1 MKDDSRSPDL
11 HAYYDAMWTR
21 AHGAIAAGDIER
33 DERVLAGPD
42 PRRGLTLVARPGAV
56 LRARFDALLERLAQA
71 EPGQYRH
78 PPADMH
84 LTVLSL
90 FTVTEE
96 PGAQLAQLDAYRA
109 AVHAALKGMEAFEIE
124 FAGITLSRG
133 AVMACGYPRGP
144 ALETLRERLRIQLRA
159 RGLDASLD
167 QRYRLVT
174 AHATLLRFAAPL
186 RQPARFA
193 ALLEELRHAPLGSMQ
208 VDALELV
215 VNDWYMSSGSLQRV
229 ELLRLP
235 GRTARGVQPNG
246 V

>member
-1 MKDDSRSPDL
+1 MTGDCRPADL
-11 HAYYDAMWTR
+11 QAHYDAMWTR

-42 PRRGLTLVARPGAV
+42 TRRGLTLIARPG
-56 LRARFDALLERLAQA
+56 RALKERFDALLERLAQA

-90 FTVTEE
+90 FTVTED
-96 PGAQLAQLDAYRA
+96 PAAQLAQLDAYRA
-109 AVHAALKGMEAFEIE
+109 AVHAAVQGIAPFEIAFE
-124 FAGITLSRG
+124 GITLSRG
-133 AVMACGYPRGP
+133 AVMACGYPRSA
-144 ALETLRERLRIQLRA
+144 ALETLRERLRGQLKA

-174 AHATLLRFAAPL
+174 AHSSLFRFASSL

-193 ALLEELRHAPLGSMQ
+193 ALLEELRMHPLGSMR
-208 VDALELV
+208 VDELELV
-215 VNDWYMSSGSLQRV
+215 INDWYMSSAQLERV
-229 ELLRLP
+229 DVLRLP
-235 GRTARGVQPNG
+235 AREPAGAQPNG

>member
-1 MKDDSRSPDL
+1 MNDDSRSLDL
-11 HAYYDAMWTR
+11 QAYYDAMWTR
-21 AHGAIAAGDIER
+21 AHGAIAAGDIEC

-42 PRRGLTLVARPGAV
+42 ERRGLTLIARPGPLLKAC
-56 LRARFDALLERLAQA
+56 FDALLERLAQA

-90 FTVTEE
+90 FTVTDQ
-96 PGAQLAQLDAYRA
+96 PGAQLARLDDYRA
-109 AVHAALKGMEAFEIE
+109 AVDAAVAGMEPFEIG

-144 ALETLRERLRIQLRA
+144 ALETLRERLRIGLRA

-174 AHATLLRFAAPL
+174 AHATLFRFAAPL

-193 ALLEELRHAPLGSMQ
+193 ALLGELRAEPLGSMR
-208 VDALELV
+208 VDELELV
-215 VNDWYMSSGSLQRV
+215 VNDWTMSSGSLQRV

-235 GRTARGVQPNG
+235 AFSPRS
-246 V
+246 

>member
-1 MKDDSRSPDL
+1 MNEDSRSLDL
-11 HAYYDAMWTR
+11 QAYYDAMWTR

-42 PRRGLTLVARPGAV
+42 PRRGLTLIARPGPA
-56 LRARFDALLERLAQA
+56 LAARFDALLDRLARA

-90 FTVTEE
+90 FTVTDH
-96 PGAQLAQLDAYRA
+96 PAAQLARLDAYRA
-109 AVHAALKGMEAFEIE
+109 AVHAAVAGMEPFEIGFE
-124 FAGITLSRG
+124 GITLSRG

-144 ALETLRERLRIQLRA
+144 ALEALRERLRVGLRA

-174 AHATLLRFAAPL
+174 AHASLFRFAAPL

-193 ALLEELRHAPLGSMQ
+193 ALLEELRTEPHGSMR
-208 VDALELV
+208 VDQLELV
-215 VNDWYMSSGSLQRV
+215 VNDWYMSNAQLEQV

-235 GRTARGVQPNG
+235 AFSPRS
-246 V
+246 

>member
-1 MKDDSRSPDL
+1 MSRSDSRPAGL
-11 HAYYDAMWTR
+11 QAHYEAMWER

-33 DERVLAGPD
+33 DGRVLAGPD
-42 PRRGLTLVARPGAV
+42 PRRGLTLIARPGPA
-56 LRARFDALLERLAQA
+56 LRARFDALLDRLAAA

-109 AVHAALKGMEAFEIE
+109 AVRAAVEDTEPFEIGFE
-124 FAGITLSRG
+124 GITLSRG
-133 AVMACGYPRGP
+133 AVMACGYPHGP
-144 ALETLRERLRIQLRA
+144 ALETLRERLRGQLRA
-159 RGLDASLD
+159 RGLGASLD

-174 AHATLLRFAAPL
+174 AHATLLRFATPL
-186 RQPARFA
+186 QQPSRFA
-193 ALLEELRHAPLGSMQ
+193 ALLEDVRTEPFGSMR
-208 VDALELV
+208 VDQLELV
-215 VNDWYMSSGSLQRV
+215 VNDWYMSSGSLRQV

-235 GRTARGVQPNG
+235 ARR
-246 V
+246 

>member
-1 MKDDSRSPDL
+1 MTRDAAHSSDL
-11 HAYYDAMWTR
+11 QAHYDAMWER

-42 PRRGLTLVARPGAV
+42 PRRGLTLVARPGPV

-78 PPADMH
+78 PPDDMH

-96 PGAQLAQLDAYRA
+96 PGAQLAQLEAYRA
-109 AVHAALKGMEAFEIE
+109 AVHAALAGIEPFEID

-144 ALETLRERLRIQLRA
+144 ALETLRERLRVQLRA
-159 RGLDASLD
+159 GGLDASLD
-167 QRYRLVT
+167 QRYRLVS
-174 AHATLLRFAAPL
+174 AHTTLFRFAAPL
-186 RQPARFA
+186 QQPSRFA
-193 ALLEELRHAPLGSMQ
+193 ALLEELRTAPFGSMH
-208 VDALELV
+208 VDQLELV

-229 ELLRLP
+229 EVLRLL
-235 GRTARGVQPNG
+235 A
-246 V
+246 